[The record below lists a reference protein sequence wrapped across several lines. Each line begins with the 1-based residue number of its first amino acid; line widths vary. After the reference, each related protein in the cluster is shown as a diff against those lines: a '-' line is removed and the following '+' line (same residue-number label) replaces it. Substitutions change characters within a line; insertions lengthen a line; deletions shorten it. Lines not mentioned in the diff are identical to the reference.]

1 MTINYPWLEEQIKSG
16 LIFYN
21 INDESYYTKA
31 FNTITQKED
40 KIILHPN
47 DQNILKQLR
56 SENKLKIKHIGM
68 TNQCVVKIK
77 E

>member
-1 MTINYPWLEEQIKSG
+1 MNYPWLEEQILAG

-21 INDESYYTKA
+21 INDENYYTRA
-31 FNTITQKED
+31 FNTITEKED

-47 DQNILKQLR
+47 DQNILKRLR
-56 SENKLKIKHIGM
+56 KDNRLKLFNISM
-68 TNQCVVKIK
+68 TNQCTVGLK